1 MSDSDTL
8 YRATVAAPQE
18 PNKGT
23 VVARFEG
30 KSVVVTGAGS
40 GFGRAIAARFAE
52 EGASVLCADIDP
64 VGGEKTAAEIEAAGG
79 TAEFI
84 EVNVAQSDDVQ
95 AMVERCV
102 ERFGRIDVLVN
113 NAGYSHRSRLMW
125 KLTEEDF
132 DGVFAVNVKGV
143 FLGCKFAVPHMIE
156 GGGGAI
162 VNTASIGAVAPRAG
176 VTPYNA
182 SKGAVVTLTRGLAGE
197 VARHNIRVN
206 AVNPVAAETG
216 FMKGALGVDKLDNEA
231 KSSNVA
237 GIPRGRLSEPADVAA
252 AVCFLASDE
261 ADMITGTALNVDG
274 GRSI

>member
-40 GFGRAIAARFAE
+40 GFGRAIAVRFAE

-231 KSSNVA
+231 KSSIVA